1 MDVFLHSICRFKTLF
16 LSFRRKFMEYNT
28 TRPKLLLPE
37 YGRNV
42 QEMISHAME
51 IVDRDERN
59 KAARAIIEVMGQLNP
74 HLRDVDDFRHKLWTH
89 LFVMSDFKLDVDSP
103 YEIPKPETLTSKPEQ
118 MTYPK
123 GRIKYGHYGKYTQE
137 ILKDAKHVTAA
148 DERDYLKITMANFM
162 KKQYLAYNNDAV
174 ENHVIANQLR
184 DLSHGELILEN
195 PDELMN
201 TNLILK
207 SFGIQP
213 NKRQKKN
220 QKNQKNFKGKNQNRN
235 KN

>member
-1 MDVFLHSICRFKTLF
+1 
-16 LSFRRKFMEYNT
+16 MEYNT

-42 QEMISHAME
+42 QQMIAHAME
-51 IVDRDERN
+51 IADRDERN

-103 YEIPKPETLTSKPEQ
+103 YEIPQPETLMSKPEL

-123 GRIKYGHYGKYTQE
+123 SKIRYGHYGKYTQA
-137 ILKDAKHVTAA
+137 ILSEAKEVT
-148 DERDYLKITMANFM
+148 DENERQYLKTTMANFM
-162 KKQYLAYNNDAV
+162 KKQFLAYNNDTV
-174 ENHVIANQLR
+174 ENHVIANQLKE
-184 DLSHGELILEN
+184 LSQGELILEN

-201 TNLILK
+201 TNQILK
-207 SFGIQP
+207 SFGLQP
-213 NKRQKKN
+213 NKRNKKN
-220 QKNQKNFKGKNQNRN
+220 QKNQKNKNRK

>member
-1 MDVFLHSICRFKTLF
+1 
-16 LSFRRKFMEYNT
+16 MEYNT

-51 IVDRDERN
+51 IADRDERN

-74 HLRDVDDFRHKLWTH
+74 HLRDVDDYRHKLWTH

-103 YEIPKPETLTSKPEQ
+103 YEMPKAETLSSKPDS
-118 MTYPK
+118 MAYPK
-123 GRIKYGHYGKYTQE
+123 SKIKFGHYGKYTQD
-137 ILKDAKHVTAA
+137 ILQDAKNMTNS
-148 DERDYLKITMANFM
+148 DEREYLKITMANFM
-162 KKQYLAYNNDAV
+162 KKQYLTYNNDAV
-174 ENHVIANQLR
+174 ENHVIATQLKV
-184 DLSHGELILEN
+184 LSQGELILEN
-195 PDELMN
+195 PDELVN

-207 SFGIQP
+207 SIGLNP
-213 NKRQKKN
+213 NKRNNNKKN
-220 QKNQKNFKGKNQNRN
+220 QKNQNQKKKNNQNHNRN

>member
-1 MDVFLHSICRFKTLF
+1 
-16 LSFRRKFMEYNT
+16 MEYNT
-28 TRPKLLLPE
+28 QRAKLLLPE

-42 QEMISHAME
+42 QEMIAHAME
-51 IVDRDERN
+51 IAEKDERN

-103 YEIPKPETLTSKPEQ
+103 YEIPQAETLYSKPDR
-118 MTYPK
+118 MIYPK
-123 GRIKYGHYGKYTQE
+123 GKIKYGHYGKYTQS
-137 ILKDAKHVTAA
+137 ILADAHLVT
-148 DERDYLKITMANFM
+148 DEDEKEYLKITMANFM

-174 ENHVIANQLR
+174 ENHVIVNQLK
-184 DLSHGELILEN
+184 DLSQGELIVQN

-213 NKRQKKN
+213 NKRPAKKG
-220 QKNQKNFKGKNQNRN
+220 GKNNNNNNNNNNTNNNFN
-235 KN
+235 KNKNRKRPN

>member
-1 MDVFLHSICRFKTLF
+1 
-16 LSFRRKFMEYNT
+16 MEYNT

-42 QEMISHAME
+42 QQMIAHAME
-51 IVDRDERN
+51 IADRDERN

-103 YEIPKPETLTSKPEQ
+103 YEIPQPETLMSKPEL

-123 GRIKYGHYGKYTQE
+123 SKIRYGHYGKYTQA
-137 ILKDAKHVTAA
+137 ILNEAKGVT
-148 DERDYLKITMANFM
+148 DENERQYLKTTMANFM
-162 KKQYLAYNNDAV
+162 KKQFLAYNNDTV
-174 ENHVIANQLR
+174 ENHVIANQLKE
-184 DLSHGELILEN
+184 LSQGELILEN

-201 TNLILK
+201 TNQILK
-207 SFGIQP
+207 SFGLQP
-213 NKRQKKN
+213 NKRNKKN
-220 QKNQKNFKGKNQNRN
+220 QKNQKNKNRK